1 MRRSRIRITLLGNN
15 ANIPYPIDLHEYN
28 VGPVDH
34 KDVFIESPSVLHKM
48 NEAHHKETKRMLPY
62 LALNEVSVCLKSS
75 FPVSKSILLGL
86 YR

>member
-1 MRRSRIRITLLGNN
+1 MHRSRIRITLLGNN

-62 LALNEVSVCLKSS
+62 LALNEVSVSLKSS